1 MTSTSRGMLSGIVLA
16 LVCAAIGAG
25 TAWFVR
31 GLAIERDAAVAQ
43 AAAQRT
49 VDSLRVTIATQWA
62 AVEKAQV
69 RADRAESLF
78 VADSAKHLS
87 AARGLLARIASLQA
101 TSPAGEPG
109 ATDLTT
115 DPATDPGPTLGEVST
130 VIRGCLLSVSQCG
143 EARAAAE
150 QVADS
155 LRGVAR
161 TQQAQH
167 RADSIQRVE
176 DARAH
181 AIALSRASGRNAWR
195 DVKVAGWTGLALTA
209 GCAVSHF
216 GNPFG
221 GR

>member
-1 MTSTSRGMLSGIVLA
+1 MTSNSRSVVFGIITA
-16 LVCAAIGAG
+16 LLCMAVGASAAWYG
-25 TAWFVR
+25 R
-31 GLAIERDAAVAQ
+31 GLAIERDTAVAQ

-49 VDSLRVTIATQWA
+49 TDSLRVTIAMQWT

-87 AARGLLARIASLQA
+87 AARKLLARIAAMQSAKDTLVTDA
-101 TSPAGEPG
+101 EPVSGSMPALSEISG
-109 ATDLTT
+109 A
-115 DPATDPGPTLGEVST
+115 
-130 VIRGCLLSVSQCG
+130 IRGCLLTVSQCG

-155 LRGVAR
+155 LRGVAA
-161 TQQAQH
+161 TQTAH
-167 RADSIQRVE
+167 IRADSIQRE
-176 DARAH
+176 ADTRAH
-181 AIALSRASGRNAWR
+181 AIALSRASGRSAWR

-221 GR
+221 GK